1 MKNKKKRNGEDKGS
15 VAWKKKK
22 TIRKRRYYSYASK
35 MYLANTQQSTD
46 REKNPI
52 KKFINDII

>member
-1 MKNKKKRNGEDKGS
+1 
-15 VAWKKKK
+15 
-22 TIRKRRYYSYASK
+22 